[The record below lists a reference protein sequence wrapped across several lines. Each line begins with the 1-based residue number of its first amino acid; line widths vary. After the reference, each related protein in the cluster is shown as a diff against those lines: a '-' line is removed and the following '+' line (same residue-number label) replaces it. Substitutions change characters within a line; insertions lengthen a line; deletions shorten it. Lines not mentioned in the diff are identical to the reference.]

1 MEELLK
7 QILNRL
13 DSMEDG
19 QKLITKRLD
28 SMENG
33 QKLITNRLDGMED
46 GQKLIT
52 KLLDSMEIKQDRFSG
67 QLSALQAE
75 VSDMRAQQDE
85 NTAIIK
91 ALVHNVEIANAKI
104 DGLALSTLSK
114 DAAASF
120 TTKADIAMIDAKL
133 DILTI
138 RQTTQEAHIR
148 LLKQA

>member
-13 DSMEDG
+13 DS
-19 QKLITKRLD
+19 
-28 SMENG
+28 
-33 QKLITNRLDGMED
+33 MED

-120 TTKADIAMIDAKL
+120 ATKADIAMIDAKL

>member
-28 SMENG
+28 SME
-33 QKLITNRLDGMED
+33 T
-46 GQKLIT
+46 
-52 KLLDSMEIKQDRFSG
+52 KQDRFSS
-67 QLSALQAE
+67 QLSALQTE

-85 NTAIIK
+85 NTAIFK
-91 ALVHNVEIANAKI
+91 ALVHNVEVANDKI

-114 DAAASF
+114 ETADFA
-120 TTKADIAMIDAKL
+120 TKDDVALIEAKL

-138 RQTTQEAHIR
+138 RQTNLEAHIR